1 MVKLSYG
8 DCWQQKPASSFATLL
23 LNELNSVV
31 ARFTT
36 QESNL
41 SCNKSGC
48 WKLQI
53 LTSDWIKL
61 CGSKA
66 IHGSYVTYWDKT
78 GLPWAGKT
86 RNIHSSKLSQLANNL
101 FRRKACMYVASKTR
115 NIDRFSTR
123 LQQCWKKAARSC
135 CKFYRTFNNRT
146 KTATKSI
153 AVILLRTCDPARSCP
168 LPTIPIKHLIAGC

>member
-36 QESNL
+36 HESNL

-66 IHGSYVTYWDKT
+66 IHGSYVTY
-78 GLPWAGKT
+78 
-86 RNIHSSKLSQLANNL
+86 
-101 FRRKACMYVASKTR
+101 
-115 NIDRFSTR
+115 
-123 LQQCWKKAARSC
+123 
-135 CKFYRTFNNRT
+135 
-146 KTATKSI
+146 
-153 AVILLRTCDPARSCP
+153 
-168 LPTIPIKHLIAGC
+168 

>member
-1 MVKLSYG
+1 MNNNKILFYNASSLESKSVLFKGTLSVPTKQKHMVKLSYG

-36 QESNL
+36 HESNL

-101 FRRKACMYVASKTR
+101 IRRKACMYVASKTR

-123 LQQCWKKAARSC
+123 FAAMLKKSC
-135 CKFYRTFNNRT
+135 T
-146 KTATKSI
+146 
-153 AVILLRTCDPARSCP
+153 ILLQV
-168 LPTIPIKHLIAGC
+168 LPYL